1 MIQRGG
7 EHLMSLI
14 EGTLDIARIESGK
27 LTLEKKPMRF
37 ADTVGAVAHLF
48 ELQAAE
54 KGLGFQ
60 LDSGAGLPPVVRGD
74 EQRLRQ
80 ILINLLGNAIKFTS
94 AGQVRLSVHYQ
105 GEIATFEVADTGPG
119 MTPEE
124 LQRVFE
130 PFARARSASDA
141 APGAGL
147 GLTIAGM
154 LASLMGGELVAES
167 TPGRGSRFRLKL
179 FLPRLPD
186 DALPPPASAPGARYA
201 GGHLGRR
208 RRVLTVDNEEADR
221 QLIAQWLEPLGFDVR
236 EAANGHEA
244 LALLHAGYRPD
255 VVLMDLAMPGID
267 GWETLRRIGA
277 LRLPGL
283 HCAVVSSNAFDRGL
297 PNDVGIGAGDYFIKP
312 VRRSDLL
319 DWLTRRL
326 GLEWAPPAATQDE
339 SSDRPPALSAPAQ
352 AAITNAAQTT
362 GGAPGSAP
370 LPPPEALQPL
380 QHAVALG
387 YYRGVLKA
395 ADALAQ
401 ADPGLGRAGRA
412 RARTG
417 RTIPLRRDRRA
428 DRPGRHRCRCGRR
441 RAAAHAPAMNAAA
454 NDPPTVVPAA
464 LAPLPD
470 DELLGRADSDVVL
483 IVDDMPDNLAVLH
496 DALDESGHTVL
507 VATSG
512 AQALQRAAQAHP
524 DIVLLDA
531 LMPGMDGFEVARRLK
546 ADPATA
552 AIPIIFM
559 TGLTETEHLVAGLEA
574 GGVDYVTKPVKV
586 RELIARIG
594 VHLGGARRA
603 RRQAR
608 QASQARNAL
617 DAFGYASVTVRAA
630 DGRLLWTT
638 ALARELLQ
646 QYFGADAASA
656 AAVLPDPVAQWLRR
670 SLPAPGQPLPP
681 DPPRY
686 AVDQG
691 ARRLSFSLHQ
701 QVGDSEGG
709 GDWLLVMREVSD
721 AAVIESLA
729 QAFRLTAREAEVLYW
744 VVKGKIN
751 RDIGDILGAS
761 PATVKKH
768 LERIFA
774 KLGVE
779 TRTAAAAM
787 ALQRLRPLH
796 PQFEG

>member
-1 MIQRGG
+1 
-7 EHLMSLI
+7 
-14 EGTLDIARIESGK
+14 
-27 LTLEKKPMRF
+27 
-37 ADTVGAVAHLF
+37 
-48 ELQAAE
+48 
-54 KGLGFQ
+54 
-60 LDSGAGLPPVVRGD
+60 
-74 EQRLRQ
+74 
-80 ILINLLGNAIKFTS
+80 
-94 AGQVRLSVHYQ
+94 
-105 GEIATFEVADTGPG
+105 
-119 MTPEE
+119 
-124 LQRVFE
+124 
-130 PFARARSASDA
+130 
-141 APGAGL
+141 
-147 GLTIAGM
+147 
-154 LASLMGGELVAES
+154 
-167 TPGRGSRFRLKL
+167 
-179 FLPRLPD
+179 
-186 DALPPPASAPGARYA
+186 
-201 GGHLGRR
+201 
-208 RRVLTVDNEEADR
+208 
-221 QLIAQWLEPLGFDVR
+221 
-236 EAANGHEA
+236 
-244 LALLHAGYRPD
+244 
-255 VVLMDLAMPGID
+255 
-267 GWETLRRIGA
+267 
-277 LRLPGL
+277 
-283 HCAVVSSNAFDRGL
+283 
-297 PNDVGIGAGDYFIKP
+297 
-312 VRRSDLL
+312 
-319 DWLTRRL
+319 
-326 GLEWAPPAATQDE
+326 
-339 SSDRPPALSAPAQ
+339 
-352 AAITNAAQTT
+352 
-362 GGAPGSAP
+362 
-370 LPPPEALQPL
+370 
-380 QHAVALG
+380 
-387 YYRGVLKA
+387 
-395 ADALAQ
+395 
-401 ADPGLGRAGRA
+401 
-412 RARTG
+412 
-417 RTIPLRRDRRA
+417 
-428 DRPGRHRCRCGRR
+428 
-441 RAAAHAPAMNAAA
+441 MNAAA
-454 NDPPTVVPAA
+454 NDPPTAVPAA

-656 AAVLPDPVAQWLRR
+656 AAVLPEPVAQWLRR

-768 LERIFA
+768 LERILA
-774 KLGVE
+774 KMGVE

-787 ALQRLRPLH
+787 AMNRIRQLH